1 MMMERGAR
9 YSTSTSTTEY
19 AWHKHTMHLCIY
31 NIYIIYIM

>member
-1 MMMERGAR
+1 MMERGAR

-31 NIYIIYIM
+31 IFYIM